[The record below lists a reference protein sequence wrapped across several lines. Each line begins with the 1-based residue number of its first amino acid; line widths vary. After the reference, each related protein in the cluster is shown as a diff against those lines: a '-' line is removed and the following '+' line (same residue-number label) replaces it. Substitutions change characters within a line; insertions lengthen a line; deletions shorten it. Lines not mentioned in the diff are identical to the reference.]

1 MAQKPF
7 IQFLDITKIF
17 GKNVVLD
24 NLELDIDYNE
34 VFGIIGKSGSG
45 KTTLLSILVG
55 FLKPEKG
62 KVFFQ
67 GQDITNTNM
76 PDSIRQQFGFTA
88 QEGSF
93 YPKLTVRENL
103 EYFGTMYNLSSNELK
118 TKIPQILKLV
128 NLEKDEKKLASHLSS
143 GMQKRLDIACGILH
157 DPKVLI
163 LDEPTENLD
172 PLLRKDILKLIKKI
186 NKEKNVTIIMTSHL
200 LEEIEQ
206 VCTQLAIL
214 HARQIIIQGTINELK
229 DYYSKNQEIVLET
242 YSGKYEP
249 LIKIL
254 KDKKNVSKVI
264 ERGSKLLVYS
274 PEAESVLRII
284 LKDLEDRNEKVLD
297 VDLNKPSLS
306 EVFESLTEENVQ
318 INRDNKEK
326 S

>member
-318 INRDNKEK
+318 INRNNKEK

>member
-1 MAQKPF
+1 MANTHF
-7 IQFLDITKIF
+7 IVFLDITKIF

-24 NLELDIDYNE
+24 NLMLEIPE
-34 VFGIIGKSGSG
+34 GEIFGIIGKSGSG

-55 FLKPEKG
+55 FLRPEKG
-62 KVFFQ
+62 KVFYR
-67 GQDITNTNM
+67 GSEVTDTYNKVL
-76 PDSIRQQFGFTA
+76 QQFGFTA

-93 YPKLTVRENL
+93 YPRLTVKENL
-103 EYFGTMYNLSSNELK
+103 EYFGTMYNLSSDELK
-118 TKIPQILKLV
+118 IKIPKVLKMV
-128 NLEKDEKKLASHLSS
+128 DLEGEENKMASNLSS

-229 DYYSKNQEIVLET
+229 DYYSKNQ
-242 YSGKYEP
+242 
-249 LIKIL
+249 
-254 KDKKNVSKVI
+254 
-264 ERGSKLLVYS
+264 
-274 PEAESVLRII
+274 
-284 LKDLEDRNEKVLD
+284 
-297 VDLNKPSLS
+297 
-306 EVFESLTEENVQ
+306 
-318 INRDNKEK
+318 
-326 S
+326 

>member
-214 HARQIIIQGTINELK
+214 HAKQIIIQGTINELK

-242 YSGKYEP
+242 YSGKYDL

-254 KDKKNVSKVI
+254 KEKKNVSKVI
-264 ERGSKLLVYS
+264 ERGGKLLVYS
-274 PEAESVLRII
+274 PEAESVLRVI
-284 LKDLEDRNEKVLD
+284 LKDLEDKNDKVLD

-306 EVFESLTEENVQ
+306 EVFESLT
-318 INRDNKEK
+318 
-326 S
+326 

>member
-214 HARQIIIQGTINELK
+214 HAKQIIIQGTINELK